1 MGERLGAC
9 REGTDVKGSMGTGHF
24 WNWRKQGMV
33 RAERGSRERPGRPA
47 GSELWGLEATVRSTW
62 RVHDQG
68 ATEES

>member
-33 RAERGSRERPGRPA
+33 RAERGSREAR
-47 GSELWGLEATVRSTW
+47 EACRVRIMGPRGHSQEH
-62 RVHDQG
+62 VEG
-68 ATEES
+68 A